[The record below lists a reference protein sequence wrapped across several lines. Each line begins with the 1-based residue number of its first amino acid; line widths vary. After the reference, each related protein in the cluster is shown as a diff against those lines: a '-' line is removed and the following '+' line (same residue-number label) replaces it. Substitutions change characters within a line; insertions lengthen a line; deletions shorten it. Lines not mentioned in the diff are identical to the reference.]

1 MKKLIC
7 LLLAVLMLCGLT
19 VTASAADAET
29 AEFAPV
35 LRFVLASDTHILGDN
50 DSEEQRIQKM
60 MELAYKEAERD
71 KSYQTI
77 DALLIAGDLTN
88 DGVKDEFERF
98 WGAVSASLKGETRFL
113 GVVAKNH
120 DGYEMG
126 RSELR
131 GYYEQLTGNDADF
144 HVVIGGYHF
153 IGLSVS
159 ANKSKHY
166 DKDQLKWLDSQLA
179 EATADDAEKPVFVM
193 HHEHVRNTVYGSSS
207 FDGWG
212 VKFFT
217 DILKNYPQVVDV
229 SGHSHYP
236 INHPGSIWQGAFTAL
251 GTGAVYYSEFTIDKA
266 RCYHPADAY
275 ETSTFRI
282 VELDAQ
288 NNMRLRGYD
297 VLAGEQICEDILAN
311 PAKADNRDYA
321 PDKREAASLAPAFG
335 DTAEI
340 TAEKEF
346 GKLTVTV
353 PAAASQDGMP
363 VVLYRAELKTKS
375 GKSWDK
381 VWTLPPYYRAAQST
395 SASLEFT
402 DLPAGEYIVCVTA
415 ENAYGKA
422 SEPLELTVTVD
433 GSKGW
438 KAAGTR
444 IAHAF
449 GKIKDFFANL
459 F

>member
-29 AEFAPV
+29 AEFVPV

-159 ANKSKHY
+159 ANASKHY
-166 DKDQLKWLDSQLA
+166 DKDQLKWLDEQLA
-179 EATADDAEKPVFVM
+179 EATAADAEKPVFVM

-212 VKFFT
+212 VKYFT

-275 ETSTFRI
+275 KTSTFRI

-297 VLAGEQICEDILAN
+297 VLAGEQICEDILPN
-311 PAKADNRDYA
+311 PAKAENRDYA

-375 GKSWDK
+375 GKSCDK
-381 VWTLPPYYRAAQST
+381 VWALPPYYRAAKST
-395 SASLEFT
+395 SATLEFT
-402 DLPAGEYIVCVTA
+402 DLPAGEYTVFVTA

-433 GSKGW
+433 GSKGL